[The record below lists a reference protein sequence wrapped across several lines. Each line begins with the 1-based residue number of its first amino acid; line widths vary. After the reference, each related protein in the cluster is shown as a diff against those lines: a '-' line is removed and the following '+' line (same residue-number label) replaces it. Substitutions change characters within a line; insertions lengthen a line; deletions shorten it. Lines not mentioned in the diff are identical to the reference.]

1 MGFFDTLV
9 VDEQH
14 KYKNDKYILIIYV
27 VIRQNDIENI
37 FTIFDMYEIFN
48 FCHRRFEIFFY
59 LPKYKIT

>member
-27 VIRQNDIENI
+27 VMHLLNTTE
-37 FTIFDMYEIFN
+37 
-48 FCHRRFEIFFY
+48 
-59 LPKYKIT
+59 